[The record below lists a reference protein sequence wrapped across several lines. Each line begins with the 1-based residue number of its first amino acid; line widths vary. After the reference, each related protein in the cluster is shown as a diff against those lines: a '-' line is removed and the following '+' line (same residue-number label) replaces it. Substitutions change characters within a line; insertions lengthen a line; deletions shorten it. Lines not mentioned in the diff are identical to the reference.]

1 MNDNIH
7 LHSATLSPL
16 PHRSAR
22 VSPACI
28 SVRPSPPVRLATSRL
43 ARPLVARLPD
53 PYLFSINDAPAILAL
68 GCPALTR
75 NPQ

>member
-1 MNDNIH
+1 MNDNID

-22 VSPACI
+22 LSPACI
-28 SVRPSPPVRLATSRL
+28 SVRPSPLVRLATARL
-43 ARPLVARLPD
+43 ARTRVARRPGS
-53 PYLFSINDAPAILAL
+53 YLFSITDAPPILAP
-68 GCPALTR
+68 GRAALTR